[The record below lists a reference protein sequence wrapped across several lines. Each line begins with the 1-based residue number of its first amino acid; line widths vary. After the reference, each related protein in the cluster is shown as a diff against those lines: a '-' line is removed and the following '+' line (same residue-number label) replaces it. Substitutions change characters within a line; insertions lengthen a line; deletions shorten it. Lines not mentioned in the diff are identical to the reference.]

1 MFLTSHATISSM
13 YKHIKSRYM
22 HYSIDGETTV
32 VPAVGLSALHMRQL
46 NTFLRGDLN
55 EFMEHFLVTTSVDM
69 SITPL
74 QPYSIYICAFPY
86 TCKSI

>member
-1 MFLTSHATISSM
+1 M
-13 YKHIKSRYM
+13 YTHIKSSLYITRYALF
-22 HYSIDGETTV
+22 YRWRNNCRSCSWS
-32 VPAVGLSALHMRQL
+32 SAIHMMRQL

-55 EFMEHFLVTTSVDM
+55 EFMELFLVTTSVDM